1 MQLKESHATFILL
14 SIFFIS
20 CLLKPTHIK
29 IPENTITIIDDR
41 QVPIY
46 PTNPSIIT
54 EFKATMDTTALNA
67 RNVKRN
73 SSNNW
78 MSRYKSGIR
87 FEFNP
92 PR

>member
-1 MQLKESHATFILL
+1 MQIKESHATFMLL
-14 SIFFIS
+14 SIIFIS
-20 CLLKPTHIK
+20 SVFKPTSIK
-29 IPENTITIIDDR
+29 IPQNTITIIDDR
-41 QVPIY
+41 QTPIY
-46 PTNPSIIT
+46 PTNPS
-54 EFKATMDTTALNA
+54 EFAEYEATIDTAALQA
-67 RNVKRN
+67 KSIERN